1 MDSGAVFVE
10 PFEDSSLLSQKA
22 PEIDEFLVGDEVQP
36 RRGGEH
42 AHHHLDGVE
51 VKGTIVRVDEGGAE
65 FGFRETAGIS
75 GRRAWAFMGQPKK
88 PAQPMDSPW
97 AG

>member
-1 MDSGAVFVE
+1 LDSGAVFVE

-65 FGFRETAGIS
+65 FGFRETAG
-75 GRRAWAFMGQPKK
+75 MGGIGDQ
-88 PAQPMDSPW
+88 
-97 AG
+97 G